1 MAYIIILPDPDW
13 RHRCRHR
20 GGDPD
25 CACYPECPECGAL
38 YTPSEGHD
46 CIDSELSKCDLLDI
60 ARELRDALDAC
71 ETERDRLRAQIAA
84 LQSVPQ
90 GVEVEVPRWE
100 DVDAKFQAGE
110 PRNPLDDFVHSNE
123 PAIDDEDG
131 MCESCGNDESLH
143 DLDVMTMNLLP
154 MIPRI
159 EESRT
164 SAQDHNGEG
173 AKYKGPSGTTD
184 GGGCMADAFC

>member
-1 MAYIIILPDPDW
+1 MGPDEVVVD
-13 RHRCRHR
+13 RNYLA
-20 GGDPD
+20 DLEESVID
-25 CACYPECPECGAL
+25 TVECL
-38 YTPSEGHD
+38 QN
-46 CIDSELSKCDLLDI
+46 
-60 ARELRDALDAC
+60 
-71 ETERDRLRAQIAA
+71 DRL
-84 LQSVPQ
+84 
-90 GVEVEVPRWE
+90 
-100 DVDAKFQAGE
+100 
-110 PRNPLDDFVHSNE
+110 
-123 PAIDDEDG
+123 